1 MFTSGSPGGSLNI
14 TGALTATSASIGS
27 GNCSISAGGLITAT
41 DVTVT
46 SDQRVKTNITT
57 IEHPTTTI
65 NLLRGVYY
73 SRIGESARK
82 IGLIA
87 QEVERILP
95 EVVLNGDLKSV
106 AYGNIV
112 ALLIEGFKELSQR
125 ISAIEAAHRT

>member
-1 MFTSGSPGGSLNI
+1 MLVSSL
-14 TGALTATSASIGS
+14 GLLTSASGS
-27 GNCSISAGGLITAT
+27 NQVGGVTLSNGYVTAT

-46 SDQRVKTNITT
+46 SDQRVKTNIEP

-73 SRIGESARK
+73 NRIGDSTRK

-95 EVVLNGDLKSV
+95 EAVLDGDLKSI

-125 ISAIEAAHRT
+125 ISTIEAAQRS

>member
-1 MFTSGSPGGSLNI
+1 
-14 TGALTATSASIGS
+14 
-27 GNCSISAGGLITAT
+27 
-41 DVTVT
+41 
-46 SDQRVKTNITT
+46 VKTNIEP

-73 SRIGESARK
+73 NRIGDSTRK

-95 EVVLNGDLKSV
+95 EVVLDGDLKSI

-125 ISAIEAAHRT
+125 ISTIEAAQRS